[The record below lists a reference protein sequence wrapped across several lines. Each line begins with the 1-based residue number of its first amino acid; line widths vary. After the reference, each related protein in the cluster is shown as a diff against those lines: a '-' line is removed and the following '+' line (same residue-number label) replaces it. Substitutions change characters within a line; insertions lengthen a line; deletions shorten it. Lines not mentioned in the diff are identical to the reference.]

1 MRLDKKFEQTI
12 LDCALVN
19 VVPTEY
25 IYEDRYSEQIIKWLA
40 NSHIVKPEEEKINN
54 NNIVDYLRYLD
65 AKLSAVRKT
74 FTFWDAY
81 NIRESAS
88 SQSEFIQ
95 KYASLPNNSSLI
107 INTPGEFTLNDKT
120 YERGDIIVKDNYS
133 NELLVK
139 SQQSGVYIPT
149 TVSADNNNSTLTLSF
164 AYKQS
169 GERIV
174 NVSMPNTAPK
184 DGTIYSAIFTQKD
197 IVSGTNYIKLEKKFA
212 DNNGEPI
219 YPFVEC
225 RSYETTG
232 IGDRLLGFHKVIQ
245 GDNNNWYIEV
255 ENINFPFI
263 LIVK

>member
-19 VVPTEY
+19 VVPTEGVY
-25 IYEDRYSEQIIKWLA
+25 DTRYSEQIITWLA
-40 NSHIVKPEEEKINN
+40 NSHIAQPKEKLSDT
-54 NNIVDYLRYLD
+54 NIVDYLRYLD

-107 INTPGEFTLNDKT
+107 INTPGEFTLNHKT
-120 YERGDIIVKDNYS
+120 YNRGDIVIKDNYS

-139 SQQSGVYIPT
+139 SQQSGVYKP
-149 TVSADNNNSTLTLSF
+149 VSIETEGTNLILSF
-164 AYKQS
+164 KYEES
-169 GERIV
+169 GSSEPAQIKM
-174 NVSMPNTAPK
+174 SNTEPQG
-184 DGTIYSAIFTQKD
+184 GTIYSAIFTKKD
-197 IVSGTNYIKLEKKFA
+197 IVFGTNYIKLEKKFA
-212 DNNGEPI
+212 DNNSEPI

-232 IGDRLLGFHKVIQ
+232 IGDRLLGFHKVIE
-245 GDNNNWYIEV
+245 GDNNNWHIKV
-255 ENINFPFI
+255 ENVNFPFI

>member
-19 VVPTEY
+19 VVPTED
-25 IYEDRYSEQIIKWLA
+25 IYDSKYSEQIITWLA
-40 NSHIVKPEEEKINN
+40 NSHIAKPKEKLNG

-74 FTFWDAY
+74 FTFWDVY

-88 SQSEFIQ
+88 SKQDFIQ

-107 INTPGEFTLNDKT
+107 INTPDKFDLNNKT

-139 SQQSGVYIPT
+139 SQQSGVYKPNTKVESDGTNLI
-149 TVSADNNNSTLTLSF
+149 LSF
-164 AYKQS
+164 NYAES
-169 GERIV
+169 GSTD
-174 NVSMPNTAPK
+174 NVEVAIPNISPK
-184 DGTIYSAIFTQKD
+184 DSTIYSKIFKKENITAGTDYIELPKIKD
-197 IVSGTNYIKLEKKFA
+197 SN
-212 DNNGEPI
+212 DNLI
-219 YPFVEC
+219 YPFIEC
-225 RSYETTG
+225 RSYE
-232 IGDRLLGFHKVIQ
+232 GDRLLGFHKLINP
-245 GDNNNWYIEV
+245 GDTNNNWHIKV
-255 ENINFPFI
+255 ADVNFPFI